1 MKITD
6 VKVWL
11 VRGIKYNWTLLKIY
25 TDEGYTGVG
34 EATNWPGSPIVFEA
48 AKHAGQ
54 RIIGLDPMKTDFIWT
69 KLYRDLNWI
78 GPYGASLCAI
88 SGIDMALLDLKAKVL
103 GVPCYELLGGAYRKD
118 ILLYANYWF
127 TGGGHNEAD
136 YAAQARRVMD
146 AGFTGLKF
154 DPFAHTNYFYGEDLA
169 SNLTLTAEQQDLAF
183 NVSKAVREAVGP
195 ECDIMI
201 ETHAMLNY
209 RVAVKMAERLAK
221 LDITWYE
228 EPAGP
233 ESSQTLRA
241 MRERI
246 PSDVAICVGERH
258 YTRFGIRSLLEKH
271 VCDVIMPD
279 ITRCGGPSEMKRMAT
294 MAEAYNVLIAPHN
307 PNGPLSTL
315 ASSHVCAAIPNFFR
329 QEFMFNDVPWR
340 DTVIDHP
347 IAEMVYDGHLHL
359 SDRPGLGVDLV
370 EEEMKKHP
378 GITTDAEE
386 LKGFVEDT
394 VRTFGR
400 IDMVVSNAGMNVF
413 EGAEGCTEE
422 RWHYNLDLNLAS
434 HWRLARLCKPYLEK
448 SGEGVLLLMTS
459 NHAFSSIP
467 GCFPYNV
474 TKTAITGL
482 VRSLAIEWGP
492 AVRTVGVAPGFIDTA
507 GNDTWFD
514 SFPDPE
520 AERRRTIDL
529 HPVKRIGTVEE
540 VGALCVYLVSPY
552 ARFISGTT
560 ILMDGGRS
568 ALMQDE

>member
-48 AKHAGQ
+48 AKHVGQ

-118 ILLYANYWF
+118 IQLYANYWF

-294 MAEAYNVLIAPHN
+294 MAEAYNVLIARITRTALSRHSPLRMYA
-307 PNGPLSTL
+307 PLSRT
-315 ASSHVCAAIPNFFR
+315 SS
-329 QEFMFNDVPWR
+329 
-340 DTVIDHP
+340 
-347 IAEMVYDGHLHL
+347 
-359 SDRPGLGVDLV
+359 
-370 EEEMKKHP
+370 
-378 GITTDAEE
+378 
-386 LKGFVEDT
+386 
-394 VRTFGR
+394 
-400 IDMVVSNAGMNVF
+400 
-413 EGAEGCTEE
+413 
-422 RWHYNLDLNLAS
+422 
-434 HWRLARLCKPYLEK
+434 
-448 SGEGVLLLMTS
+448 
-459 NHAFSSIP
+459 
-467 GCFPYNV
+467 
-474 TKTAITGL
+474 
-482 VRSLAIEWGP
+482 VRSLCS
-492 AVRTVGVAPGFIDTA
+492 TMSPGAT
-507 GNDTWFD
+507 
-514 SFPDPE
+514 
-520 AERRRTIDL
+520 R
-529 HPVKRIGTVEE
+529 
-540 VGALCVYLVSPY
+540 
-552 ARFISGTT
+552 
-560 ILMDGGRS
+560 
-568 ALMQDE
+568 